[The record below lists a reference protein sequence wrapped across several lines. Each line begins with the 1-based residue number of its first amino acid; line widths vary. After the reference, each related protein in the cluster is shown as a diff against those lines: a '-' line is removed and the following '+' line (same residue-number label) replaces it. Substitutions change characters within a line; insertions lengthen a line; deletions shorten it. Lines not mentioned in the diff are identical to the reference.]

1 MRALGMRMS
10 QVLTL
15 VLGEAGTVAGLSLV
29 LGSVVGVGMAILFVQ
44 ILTPLFTIPPTA
56 LAVPA
61 AQLGLLGVAVV
72 GATTAAA
79 LVAGNALR
87 RLSLVELLREE

>member
-1 MRALGMRMS
+1 MS
-10 QVLTL
+10 QIRTL

-29 LGSVVGVGMAILFVQ
+29 VGSLVGVGMAILFVQ
-44 ILTPLFTIPPTA
+44 ILTPLFTIPPSS

-61 AQLGLLGVAVV
+61 GQLALLGAAVV
-72 GATTAAA
+72 GATAAAA
-79 LVAGNALR
+79 LVAGSTLR

>member
-1 MRALGMRMS
+1 MRMS
-10 QVLTL
+10 QIRRL

-29 LGSVVGVGMAILFVQ
+29 VGSLVGVGMAILFVQ

-61 AQLGLLGVAVV
+61 GQLALLGAAVV
-72 GATTAAA
+72 GATGAAA
-79 LVAGNALR
+79 LVAGNTPR